1 MSAESSRLNDIGE
14 TIGERPMRGRTV
26 LLILLTSLLLVT
38 RSAWS
43 QTDDARW
50 IKLGD
55 KRVGSGLET
64 EAVEVGRHAGTFER
78 IRIAAIE
85 TDVLVQELRV
95 YFANGDVQR
104 LTRDARIARNTQ
116 SEAFTIDG
124 GPRDI
129 ERIELTF
136 KGRATVSRREAS
148 VAIWGERANA
158 ERQIERPDAVVL
170 DDDWLV
176 LGKKSVSASIDHTVI
191 PVGREAGRFEAIRIA
206 VEQNDVAFHDIRVI
220 YLNGEVD
227 TLAVRRLIRAGDASP
242 PLVLKGEQRF
252 IREIELVQEANPN
265 MQGQA
270 VVQVL
275 ARRVVAMR

>member
-1 MSAESSRLNDIGE
+1 
-14 TIGERPMRGRTV
+14 MRGRTV
-26 LLILLTSLLLVT
+26 FLMLANLLFASP
-38 RSAWS
+38 SALA
-43 QTDDARW
+43 QTDEARW

-55 KRVGSGLET
+55 KSVGSGLET
-64 EAVEVGRHAGTFER
+64 EAFEVGRHAGTFER
-78 IRIAAIE
+78 IRIAAME
-85 TDVLVQELRV
+85 TDLFVQELRV
-95 YFANGDVQR
+95 YFASGDMQR
-104 LTRDARIARNTQ
+104 LTRDARIARNTL
-116 SEAFTIDG
+116 SETFTIDG

-136 KGRATVSRREAS
+136 KGRATSTRREPV
-148 VAIWGERANA
+148 VAIWA
-158 ERQIERPDAVVL
+158 EKATFARQSERPDAVVS

-176 LGKKSVSASIDHTVI
+176 LGKKSVSPSIDHTVI
-191 PVGREAGRFEAIRIA
+191 PVGREAGRFESIRIA
-206 VEQNDVAFHDIRVI
+206 VERSDVAFHDIRVI
-220 YLNGEVD
+220 YLDGEVD

-275 ARRVVAMR
+275 ARRAVAMR